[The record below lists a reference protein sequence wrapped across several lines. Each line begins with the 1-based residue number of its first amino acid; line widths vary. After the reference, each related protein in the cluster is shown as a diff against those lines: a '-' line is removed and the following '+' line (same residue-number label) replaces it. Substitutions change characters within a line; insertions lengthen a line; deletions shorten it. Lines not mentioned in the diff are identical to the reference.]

1 MYKMSK
7 RMENFI
13 RVIKTLKK
21 KQVEIVELTCA
32 ISRMINSL
40 KGLNG

>member
-21 KQVEIVELTCA
+21 KQVEIVELTSA